1 MGAGTQY
8 GLVADIPALCINQQV
23 YESCMGTDGADQQT
37 CMLEATDQDCVQQ
50 QMLIA
55 QQISQQEQQA
65 LSLVAS
71 GSLSES

>member
-1 MGAGTQY
+1 
-8 GLVADIPALCINQQV
+8 
-23 YESCMGTDGADQQT
+23 MGTDGADQQT

-50 QMLIA
+50 Q
-55 QQISQQEQQA
+55 ISQQEQQA